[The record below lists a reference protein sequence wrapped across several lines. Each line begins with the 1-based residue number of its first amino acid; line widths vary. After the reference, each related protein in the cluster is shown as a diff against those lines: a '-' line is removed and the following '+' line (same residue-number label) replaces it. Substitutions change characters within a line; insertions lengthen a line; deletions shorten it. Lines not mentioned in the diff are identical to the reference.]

1 MVYTIYIDV
10 IFFTNAF
17 MDMAVL
23 LVVGRVFS
31 CRPGLVRLSVAAAAG
46 GFWACA
52 LVLCPDMPVWLQ
64 EAGTYLGVSTLMAV
78 VAFKFRSFKETAK
91 MVAGIYLASV
101 VLGGVF
107 LTLKEQAGTAFSGT
121 IFPFTGS
128 VWFLLAAGAVLGC
141 FGLTG
146 LLKSH
151 VKQVAMRKD
160 NCQVTLICGERKETV
175 KGLIDTGNRLVEP
188 ATGRPVHVAEKELMK
203 RLCPLVEGV
212 IYVPYR
218 TVGGKGLLPALFV
231 DEMEVE
237 FGGECYRLERPLVA
251 VSDAPLSSSGD
262 YQILIQKTDEGLCF
276 THRRTF
282 S

>member
-1 MVYTIYIDV
+1 MVYTVYIDV
-10 IFFTNAF
+10 IFFANAF

-31 CRPGLVRLSVAAAAG
+31 CRPGLIRLFAAAAAG
-46 GFWACA
+46 GFWACV
-52 LVLCPDMPVWLQ
+52 LVLYPGMPVWLQ
-64 EAGTYLGVSTLMAV
+64 GIGTYVGVSTLMAV
-78 VAFKFRSFKETAK
+78 LAFKFRSFRETAK

-107 LTLKEQAGTAFSGT
+107 LTLKEQAGTAFP
-121 IFPFTGS
+121 FPFS
-128 VWFLLAAGAVLGC
+128 FWFLLAAGAVLGC

-160 NCQVTLICGERKETV
+160 NCLVTLTCGERKETV
-175 KGLIDTGNRLVEP
+175 AGLIDTGNRLVEP

-218 TVGGKGLLPALFV
+218 TVGGNGLLPALFV

-237 FGGECYRLERPLVA
+237 SGGECYRLERPLVA
-251 VSDAPLSSSGD
+251 VSDKPLSSSGD